1 MTLKQFD
8 QAFSEL
14 LSKTK
19 GISLCTD
26 DVGFTEF
33 TVFRESYQQLLEQ
46 LNDVDFA
53 IVALRFTRLRYFNL
67 TIKAQRV
74 ALNQVR
80 ESRRYLL
87 N

>member
-8 QAFSEL
+8 LAFSEL

-19 GISLCTD
+19 GISLCTE

-33 TVFRESYQQLLEQ
+33 AVFRESYQQLLEQ
-46 LNDVDFA
+46 LNDVDLA
-53 IVALRFTRLRYFNL
+53 IVALRFARLRYFNL
-67 TIKAQRV
+67 TIQAQRV

>member
-19 GISLCTD
+19 GISLCTE

-33 TVFRESYQQLLEQ
+33 SVFRESYQQLLEQ
-46 LNDVDFA
+46 LNDVDLA
-53 IVALRFTRLRYFNL
+53 IVALRFARLRYFNL
-67 TIKAQRV
+67 TIQAQRV

>member
-8 QAFSEL
+8 LAFSEL

-46 LNDVDFA
+46 LNDVDLA
-53 IVALRFTRLRYFNL
+53 IVALRFARLRYFNL
-67 TIKAQRV
+67 TIQAQRV